1 MLTLTGVACS
11 SSESSTTR
19 DTCSSAIF
27 LEYASGNTVAPQ
39 AHNEPDTEPDV
50 VCQDESSAQA
60 PDIVLT
66 AKRTGLPME
75 SVRRAIAFQQAFG
88 KYVDELIVC
97 FPDQISA
104 VWTEPVPNTR
114 GHVQLTGENYRQ
126 MSPQTRE
133 AESTKSEQRRPHWR
147 GHDLGG
153 V

>member
-1 MLTLTGVACS
+1 MLV
-11 SSESSTTR
+11 R
-19 DTCSSAIF
+19 DF

-66 AKRTGLPME
+66 AKRTGLSME
-75 SVRRAIAFQQAFG
+75 SVQRAIAFQQAFG

-104 VWTEPVPNTR
+104 VWAEPVPNTR
-114 GHVQLTGENYRQ
+114 GHVQLTGELPPDVT
-126 MSPQTRE
+126 SDTRG
-133 AESTKSEQRRPHWR
+133 R
-147 GHDLGG
+147 
-153 V
+153 VY